1 MGLSDRVTDEEAN
14 DDDSSCH
21 DNEKDEG
28 IESLYDL
35 ENYDNDKG
43 VQKIPKYPS
52 RIIFTPSS
60 VQVSPCL
67 ELAWVTVSLVW
78 PTLLLMRT
86 TLTSPSRVW

>member
-1 MGLSDRVTDEEAN
+1 MGLSDRVTLDVGSGDEEAN

-43 VQKIPKYPS
+43 VQKIPK
-52 RIIFTPSS
+52 
-60 VQVSPCL
+60 
-67 ELAWVTVSLVW
+67 
-78 PTLLLMRT
+78 
-86 TLTSPSRVW
+86 